1 MYSAITMSVLNLQN
15 LPQESPEQ
23 KTRILRIVGIALL
36 FLMGCASVFLV
47 EITNRLEMQGQRFV
61 SSHGA
66 TRVFCFILVGVIAG
80 LVLIRYSE
88 VALALFFL
96 VGLVKGDERLSSTPV
111 DLTVLVAV
119 IVQIGV
125 LYQLFVKRR
134 VLRLPQ
140 VYLLYLPLVVMM
152 LFSLLYTPDL
162 MGGLEKLLRFLCLT
176 SIGIVA
182 PFVLFGDFTK
192 IRRFFIVM
200 ALGGLG
206 IAVNSLAMLGGED
219 RMVSP
224 SGLNTELGAAS
235 AVAIIII
242 WGMLFPG
249 LSRFKRMLFYPLLA
263 VLALALVGSGG
274 RFANVSAAIC
284 LLIGVFLCRKLFTD
298 VLIVGALG
306 ILALPFARIPYASI
320 EYLGSLVHPSQAMGT
335 RNGLLW
341 LGVKMFSEHPILG
354 VGIQGFRYLSP
365 NPYTYN
371 YPHNLFLELGSEMG
385 IVAAFAFLAIA
396 VCAFREII
404 RQLRDP
410 IARENPLVPTVF
422 LLLIYVFLD
431 AMVSG
436 DINDLRFMWFVFG
449 LPFLLRDLESTT
461 GFLARAIRQL
471 PQVFQPALQV
481 ARQRTT

>member
-1 MYSAITMSVLNLQN
+1 MYRAIAMSVLLQN
-15 LPQESPEQ
+15 LSTESPVR
-23 KTRILRIVGIALL
+23 KTHLLRITGIALL
-36 FLMGCASVFLV
+36 FFLGCASVVLV
-47 EITNRLEMQGQRFV
+47 EFTNHLEAQGQRFV
-61 SSHGA
+61 SNHGA
-66 TRVFCFILVGVIAG
+66 TKVFCFIIIGVISG
-80 LVLIRYSE
+80 LALVRYSE

-96 VGLVKGDERLSSTPV
+96 VGLVKGDERLASSPI

-119 IVQIGV
+119 IVQLGV
-125 LYQLFVKRR
+125 LYQLFVKRK

-140 VYLLYLPLVVMM
+140 AYLLYLPLVAMM
-152 LFSLLYTPDL
+152 LFSLLYAPDL
-162 MGGLEKLLRFLCLT
+162 MGGMDKLLRFLCLT

-182 PFVLFGDFTK
+182 PFVLFDDFTK
-192 IRRFFIVM
+192 VRRFFMVM

-242 WGMLFPG
+242 WAMLFPR
-249 LSRFKRMLFYPLLA
+249 LSRFKRMLFYPILA
-263 VLALALVGSGG
+263 VLAVALVGSGG

-284 LLIGVFLCRKLFTD
+284 LIIGVFLCRKLFTD

-306 ILALPFARIPYASI
+306 ILALPFANIPYASI

-385 IVAAFAFLAIA
+385 IVAALAFLAIA
-396 VCAFREII
+396 IFAFHEIV

-410 IARENPLVPTVF
+410 ISRGNPLVPTVF

-449 LPFLLRDLESTT
+449 LPFLLRDLESTSDFVA
-461 GFLARAIRQL
+461 GAIRQL
-471 PQVFQPALQV
+471 PQLFHPALRTD
-481 ARQRTT
+481 RQRAT